1 MVRRRAV
8 VGKLSEA
15 WSRWWRQD
23 EAGGRWPRLPE
34 GQARLTRYL
43 VLLIGLGVILMSLKS
58 PGGGDGESSLGTH
71 GGLGDYVPAA
81 APAVPA
87 MAPAS
92 SGYARELEAVVRDA
106 LLQLHG
112 VNRVHVSVTVAAGPE
127 LVLAEQVSR
136 ERRVSEEPRAQ
147 DSPAARTVIEERHSS
162 QPVILRRDQGRQE
175 EALVVLERMPPIQGV
190 VVVADGAADGRIRR
204 EIMRAVSTL
213 LGVPAHRVYVLAQD
227 P

>member
-1 MVRRRAV
+1 MVGR
-8 VGKLSEA
+8 LSEA

-92 SGYARELEAVVRDA
+92 SGYAR
-106 LLQLHG
+106 
-112 VNRVHVSVTVAAGPE
+112 
-127 LVLAEQVSR
+127 
-136 ERRVSEEPRAQ
+136 
-147 DSPAARTVIEERHSS
+147 
-162 QPVILRRDQGRQE
+162 
-175 EALVVLERMPPIQGV
+175 
-190 VVVADGAADGRIRR
+190 
-204 EIMRAVSTL
+204 
-213 LGVPAHRVYVLAQD
+213 
-227 P
+227 